1 MDGQKLIVPGL
12 PGNLKDEVRVR
23 IRSRD
28 ILLSS
33 TRLETKITENELQGT
48 ISSIEVEDNSA
59 FSELVIKLKN
69 FKNKNKIHELRSR
82 ITTYNLKKMKLLIND
97 SVFIYISSVSIDRQA
112 YQST

>member
-1 MDGQKLIVPGL
+1 M
-12 PGNLKDEVRVR
+12 PGNLKDIVRVR

-28 ILLSS
+28 ILLSPS
-33 TRLETKITENELQGT
+33 RLKTNITENELRGI
-48 ISSIEVEDNSA
+48 ISSIEIEDNSA

-69 FKNKNKIHELRSR
+69 NRKTQKLRSR
-82 ITTYNLKKMKLLIND
+82 ITTYNLKKMKLSIND